1 MPIYPYPHTWSTQH
15 STPPQRHVAV
25 RSQTEHQSLQSSN
38 YKSIDY
44 SYSTHE
50 NSTKTQRMRNLH
62 NTSHYYSSN
71 STSQHTCLKPNL
83 TPKISLSRSKN
94 HFNKLD
100 LKPKKKKPVSVILS
114 WNGLWTWRRVRS
126 WSRSSLG
133 FELKCS
139 RICSRSAQ
147 FWEIRTCSMAIW
159 AKGSIALGFSSW
171 SRFCCSKEAEWI
183 CPRSARRFSVPLGPP
198 DRLDFFL
205 LLLIA
210 PR

>member
-15 STPPQRHVAV
+15 STPPQRHVAL

-100 LKPKKKKPVSVILS
+100 LKPKKKNRFL
-114 WNGLWTWRRVRS
+114 LFFHEM
-126 WSRSSLG
+126 G
-133 FELKCS
+133 FEL
-139 RICSRSAQ
+139 
-147 FWEIRTCSMAIW
+147 EE
-159 AKGSIALGFSSW
+159 GFDLDLDLLW
-171 SRFCCSKEAEWI
+171 DLNWNAAE
-183 CPRSARRFSVPLGPP
+183 SVPVRHSFGKSVLVQW
-198 DRLDFFL
+198 RFERR
-205 LLLIA
+205 

>member
-1 MPIYPYPHTWSTQH
+1 MINSAFYT
-15 STPPQRHVAV
+15 TPPQRHVAV

-83 TPKISLSRSKN
+83 TPKISLSSSEN

-100 LKPKKKKPVSVILS
+100 LKPKKKRFL
-114 WNGLWTWRRVRS
+114 LFFHEM
-126 WSRSSLG
+126 G
-133 FELKCS
+133 FEL
-139 RICSRSAQ
+139 
-147 FWEIRTCSMAIW
+147 EE
-159 AKGSIALGFSSW
+159 GF
-171 SRFCCSKEAEWI
+171 
-183 CPRSARRFSVPLGPP
+183 
-198 DRLDFFL
+198 DLDLDL
-205 LLLIA
+205 LWDLN
-210 PR
+210 

>member
-83 TPKISLSRSKN
+83 TPKISLSRFKN

-100 LKPKKKKPVSVILS
+100 LKPKKKKNRFL
-114 WNGLWTWRRVRS
+114 LFFHEM
-126 WSRSSLG
+126 G
-133 FELKCS
+133 FEL
-139 RICSRSAQ
+139 
-147 FWEIRTCSMAIW
+147 EE
-159 AKGSIALGFSSW
+159 GFDLDLDLLW
-171 SRFCCSKEAEWI
+171 DLNWNAAE
-183 CPRSARRFSVPLGPP
+183 SVPVRHSFGKSVLVQW
-198 DRLDFFL
+198 RFERR
-205 LLLIA
+205 A
-210 PR
+210 R